1 MLSTTSYRLSSSF
14 SHLGLCFWHI
24 GNTLPAQRDRFFHLT
39 CSDLVSSEVFDHLK
53 ERGDSELLGND
64 IRLEDAG
71 GSVSS
76 FSGWLAGAATKS
88 D

>member
-1 MLSTTSYRLSSSF
+1 MPSTTSYLLSSSF
-14 SHLGLCFWHI
+14 SRFILCFWHI
-24 GNTLPAQRDRFFHLT
+24 GNTLPAQRDGFFHLT

-76 FSGWLAGAATKS
+76 FSGWLAGAATES
-88 D
+88 N

>member
-1 MLSTTSYRLSSSF
+1 MFLF
-14 SHLGLCFWHI
+14 
-24 GNTLPAQRDRFFHLT
+24 LT

-76 FSGWLAGAATKS
+76 FSAWLAGAATRRDLHQDIPKEA
-88 D
+88 

>member
-1 MLSTTSYRLSSSF
+1 MAFGTYETNYLLA
-14 SHLGLCFWHI
+14 G
-24 GNTLPAQRDRFFHLT
+24 AQKAGFFFLT

-53 ERGDSELLGND
+53 GRGDSELLGND

-76 FSGWLAGAATKS
+76 FSAWLAGAATKR
-88 D
+88 DFYQDIPEEA